1 MLSLCIKT
9 LQRAIANRNLLS
21 WPVEHLKFTKLQ
33 KTTEATEKDHID
45 QEMKNLNYNYIQ
57 NTNNTDKFQTKKTI
71 EQIIY
76 L

>member
-45 QEMKNLNYNYIQ
+45 QQMKYLHSIGIQ
-57 NTNNTDKFQTKKTI
+57 NSNNSDKFQTKYTT

-76 L
+76 S